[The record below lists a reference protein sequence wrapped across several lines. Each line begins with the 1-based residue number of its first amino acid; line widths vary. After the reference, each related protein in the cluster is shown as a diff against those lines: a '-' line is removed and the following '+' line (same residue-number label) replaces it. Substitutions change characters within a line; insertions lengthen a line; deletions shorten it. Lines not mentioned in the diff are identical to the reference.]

1 MRIGIHYDTGFFP
14 AGRSSREVFDPE
26 QVAFDMNAVAHDLHC
41 DAVRVSGGDLGRLSV
56 AAEFA
61 AAAGLEVWF
70 SPMPCELDTNQMLA
84 FFGEGADRAAA
95 LRRISTR
102 EVVLVLGCE
111 VSVFG
116 RGFLPGAD
124 AYARLRELSAP
135 SPELFAEYPAL
146 VARLNAFLSDA
157 ADRARS
163 TFAGP
168 VTYAAGLWED
178 VDWTPFDVVGVDA
191 YRDQSN
197 AATFGDLLD
206 ARFAYGKPVAVT
218 EFGCCTYRGA
228 AARGASGWSIVEDH
242 DGQRR
247 LDGVYVRDEIEQVR
261 YLHELYDVYQ
271 RHGVDIAFWF
281 TFASWDRPHRPDP
294 REDLDMASF
303 GVVKVADAPAGPP
316 ERRWS
321 PKAVFYE
328 LATIARRSAAGPR

>member
-1 MRIGIHYDTGFFP
+1 
-14 AGRSSREVFDPE
+14 
-26 QVAFDMNAVAHDLHC
+26 
-41 DAVRVSGGDLGRLSV
+41 
-56 AAEFA
+56 
-61 AAAGLEVWF
+61 
-70 SPMPCELDTNQMLA
+70 MLA
-84 FFGEGADRAAA
+84 FFDECADLAAA
-95 LRRISTR
+95 LRRSSAGD
-102 EVVLVLGCE
+102 VVLVLGCE

-157 ADRARS
+157 AGRARS

-178 VDWTPFDVVGVDA
+178 VDWTPFDLVGVDA
-191 YRDQSN
+191 YRDESN
-197 AATFGDLLD
+197 AATFDDLLD
-206 ARFAYGKPVAVT
+206 ARFGRGKPVAVT

-247 LDGVYVRDEIEQVR
+247 LDGVYVRDENEQVR
-261 YLHELYDVYQ
+261 YLRELHDVYQ

-281 TFASWDRPHRPDP
+281 TFAAWDRPHRPDP
-294 REDLDMASF
+294 REDLDIASF
-303 GVVKVADAPAGPP
+303 GVVKVADGPATSP

-328 LATIARRSAAGPR
+328 VARIARRPAAGPR

>member
-1 MRIGIHYDTGFFP
+1 M
-14 AGRSSREVFDPE
+14 
-26 QVAFDMNAVAHDLHC
+26 
-41 DAVRVSGGDLGRLSV
+41 VSFRR
-56 AAEFA
+56 
-61 AAAGLEVWF
+61 AGLEVWF
-70 SPMPCELDTNQMLA
+70 SPIPCELDTNQMPA
-84 FFGEGADRAAA
+84 FFDECADRAAA
-95 LRRISTR
+95 LRRSSAR

-135 SPELFAEYPAL
+135 SPELFAEYPADL
-146 VARLNAFLSDA
+146 ARLNTFLVGA
-157 ADRARS
+157 AGRASSR
-163 TFAGP
+163 FAGP
-168 VTYAAGLWED
+168 VTYAAGLWQD
-178 VDWTPFDVVGVDA
+178 VDWTPFDLVACDA
-191 YRDQSN
+191 YRDQGN

-206 ARFAYGKPVAVT
+206 ARSAHGKPVAVT

-247 LDGVYVRDEIEQVR
+247 LDGVYVRDENEQVR
-261 YLHELYDVYQ
+261 YLRELHDLYQ

-294 REDLDMASF
+294 RDDLDMASF

-328 LATIARRSAAGPR
+328 LARIARRSAAGPRWQ

>member
-41 DAVRVSGGDLGRLSV
+41 DAVRVAGGDVARLSV

-61 AAAGLEVWF
+61 ATAGLEVWF
-70 SPMPCELDTNQMLA
+70 SPMPCELDTNEMLTV
-84 FFGEGADRAAA
+84 FDECADRAAA
-95 LRRISTR
+95 LRRSSVR

-116 RGFLPGAD
+116 RGFLPGAE
-124 AYARLRELSAP
+124 AYARLRELSTP

-146 VARLNAFLSDA
+146 VARLNAFFSNA
-157 ADRARS
+157 VDRARAR
-163 TFAGP
+163 FAGP

-178 VDWTPFDVVGVDA
+178 VDWTPFDLVGIDA

-197 AATFGDLLD
+197 AVAFGDLLD

-218 EFGCCTYRGA
+218 EFGCCTYSGA

-247 LDGVYVRDEIEQVR
+247 LDGDYVRDENEQVR
-261 YLHELYDVYQ
+261 YLRELNDVYQ

-281 TFASWDRPHRPDP
+281 TFAGWDRPHRPDP

-316 ERRWS
+316 TTSSRELPVGS
-321 PKAVFYE
+321 P
-328 LATIARRSAAGPR
+328 ARSPSSGDP